1 MRTANFMALPAY
13 LFLRGE
19 RCEQRSESG
28 MNIIDIIMSAG
39 KASVDVALYTLIPI
53 MVVMLFIMK
62 YLEIKGVLD
71 FVVRHATPLLKPF
84 GITGL
89 AFFAMIQLNFVSFAA
104 PLAALAIMEKRG
116 TSDRHM
122 AATLAMLFA
131 MGQAS
136 TFYPLIPAGL
146 HWSTALIISI
156 CGGVLAAAATYN
168 LFGRKLSDAALLNED
183 EAVTNSENKM
193 GLIGI
198 INSAGSD
205 AIRLALG
212 SLPML
217 IISLSVVGMLK
228 EAGGIEMLTRLVSP
242 LLDKLNISEVYILP
256 ALTKCLAGG
265 TAYYGVVA
273 GLVEKGLYSAHNIN
287 ASAGLLIQTFDLPG
301 IGIYLGLSSR
311 FPRLFR
317 FAVPGILLGIAL
329 RATVH
334 AILF

>member
-1 MRTANFMALPAY
+1 
-13 LFLRGE
+13 
-19 RCEQRSESG
+19 
-28 MNIIDIIMSAG
+28 MNIISIIMESG
-39 KASVDVALYTLIPI
+39 KAAVDVALYTLIPI

-62 YLEIKGVLD
+62 YLEVKGVLD
-71 FVVRHATPLLKPF
+71 FVVRHATPLLKPL

-89 AFFAMIQLNFVSFAA
+89 ALFALIQLNFVSFAA

-131 MGQAS
+131 MGQANA
-136 TFYPLIPAGL
+136 FYPLIPDGL
-146 HWSTALIISI
+146 NWSAALLFSIS
-156 CGGVLAAAATYN
+156 GGVLAAASTYH
-168 LFGRKLSDAALLNED
+168 FFARKLSDVALCDED
-183 EAVTNSENKM
+183 QGVENSDAKP
-193 GLIGI
+193 GLIAI
-198 INSAGSD
+198 INTSGAD

-217 IISLSVVGMLK
+217 ILSLSVVGILK
-228 EAGGIEMLTRLVSP
+228 SAGAIELLTQLLAP
-242 LLDKLNISEVYILP
+242 LLQKLHIAEVYVLP

-273 GLVEKGLYSAHNIN
+273 GLVEQGHYSAHNIN

-301 IGIYLGLSSR
+301 IGIFLGLSSR

-329 RATVH
+329 RATAH
-334 AILF
+334 SLLF

>member
-1 MRTANFMALPAY
+1 
-13 LFLRGE
+13 
-19 RCEQRSESG
+19 
-28 MNIIDIIMSAG
+28 MNIISIIMSAG

-53 MVVMLFIMK
+53 MVVMLFVMK
-62 YLEIKGVLD
+62 YLEAKGVLD
-71 FVVRHATPLLKPF
+71 FIVRHTTPLLKPL

-89 AFFAMIQLNFVSFAA
+89 ALFALIQLNFVSFAA

-122 AATLAMLFA
+122 AATLSMLFA
-131 MGQAS
+131 MGQANA
-136 TFYPLIPAGL
+136 FYPLIPAGL
-146 HWSTALIISI
+146 HWGAAILISI
-156 CGGVLAAAATYN
+156 CGGVLAASVTYHF
-168 LFGRKLSDAALLNED
+168 FGRKLSGVALRDED
-183 EAVTNSENKM
+183 EGISHREAKPGV
-193 GLIGI
+193 IAI
-198 INSAGSD
+198 INNAGSD

-217 IISLSVVGMLK
+217 ILSLSVVGILK
-228 EAGGIEMLTRLVSP
+228 EAGGVELLTRLLSP
-242 LLDKLNISEVYILP
+242 LLDRLNISEIYILP

-265 TAYYGVVA
+265 TAYYGVIS

-301 IGIYLGLSSR
+301 IGIFLGLSSR

-329 RATVH
+329 RATAH
-334 AILF
+334 SLLF

>member
-1 MRTANFMALPAY
+1 
-13 LFLRGE
+13 
-19 RCEQRSESG
+19 
-28 MNIIDIIMSAG
+28 MNIISIIMSAG

-62 YLEIKGVLD
+62 YLEVKGVLD
-71 FVVRHATPLLKPF
+71 FVVRHSTPLLKPL

-89 AFFAMIQLNFVSFAA
+89 ALFALIQLNFVSFAA

-131 MGQAS
+131 MGQANA
-136 TFYPLIPAGL
+136 FYPLIPAGL
-146 HWSTALIISI
+146 NWSAALLISMG
-156 CGGVLAAAATYN
+156 GGVLAAAVTYHV
-168 LFGRKLSDAALLNED
+168 FGRKLSATALLNED
-183 EAVTNSENKM
+183 QAVASSEGKM
-193 GLIGI
+193 GLIAI
-198 INSAGSD
+198 INSAGAD

-217 IISLSVVGMLK
+217 ILSLSVVGILK
-228 EAGGIEMLTRLVSP
+228 ESGGIEMLTRLVAP
-242 LLDKLNISEVYILP
+242 VLDRFNISEVYILP

-287 ASAGLLIQTFDLPG
+287 ASAGWLIQTFDLPG
-301 IGIYLGLSSR
+301 IGIFLGLSSR

-317 FAVPGILLGIAL
+317 FAVPGIVLGITLRGVTHAL
-329 RATVH
+329 L
-334 AILF
+334 I